1 MFDGIAA
8 EDIAV
13 TIRTITGIER
23 NMKGF
28 SSGEDEAGKDA
39 EE

>member
-28 SSGEDEAGKDA
+28 PPGGDEAGKDA